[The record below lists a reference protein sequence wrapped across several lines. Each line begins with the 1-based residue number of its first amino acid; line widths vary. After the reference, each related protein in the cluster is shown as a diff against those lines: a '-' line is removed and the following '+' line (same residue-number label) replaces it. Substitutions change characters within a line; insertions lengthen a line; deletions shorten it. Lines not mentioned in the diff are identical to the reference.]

1 MASTTANERNEPMIL
16 FNHVGLHMPNVW
28 KICFLMKELNLQCK
42 MEFLDFN
49 KNEQKQSPHIDFN
62 PNGRIPTLVDP
73 NNGNFPVWESNAIL
87 MYLMNRYD
95 SKNSSGLL
103 GTTPDEQAQVI
114 QWLFFQA
121 SGQGR

>member
-1 MASTTANERNEPMIL
+1 
-16 FNHVGLHMPNVW
+16 
-28 KICFLMKELNLQCK
+28 MKELNLQCK
-42 MEFLDFN
+42 TEFLDFN